1 MPNQRSQNPTQ
12 GEARLVDR
20 LRRNRWLLTPIISWQ
35 ARRLAKK
42 TGMNQDDAWQEV
54 RKTTHPEE
62 DTFRQHHQ
70 L

>member
-1 MPNQRSQNPTQ
+1 M
-12 GEARLVDR
+12 DR

-62 DTFRQHHQ
+62 EAFRQNRQ
-70 L
+70 V